1 MLTPVFLPMSEFFG
15 LDIGSHTI
23 KAVQIDKKDGSSR
36 LTHFSIYDTPP
47 RVFESEAE
55 EDRKALAKAVKSAV
69 KEANIKSRK
78 VVAALPESKLFTR
91 VIELP
96 QMSDKELSASL
107 EYEAERYIPFPI
119 DEATYDFEVVA
130 KPEKAEKMQVL
141 LVASPENLTRRYLD
155 VLESAGLE
163 VLALEPET
171 VALTR
176 ALVGEGEK
184 AQIPTLLVSI
194 GSSSTDLI
202 ITKEGKIRFTRSVG
216 TGGKALGRALARAL
230 GFEEEQAESYKKSY
244 GLEEGQLEGKVSD
257 VLKPVFKVIVEE
269 MRRSLDFYES
279 RRSGEGVKRIILSGG
294 TANLPGVLVY
304 LASEFGVEVQ
314 LANPWED
321 VHFSEEELDR
331 EKMEELGPVLAVAVG
346 MALRKV

>member
-1 MLTPVFLPMSEFFG
+1 MSNFFG

-23 KAVQIDKKDGSSR
+23 KAVQIKRTDGSSR
-36 LTHFSIYDTPP
+36 LSHFSLYDTPP

-55 EDRKALAKAVKSAV
+55 EDKKELSKAVKDAV
-69 KEANIKSRK
+69 KEAGIKSRR

-96 QMSDKELSASL
+96 NMSSKELSSSL

-119 DEATYDFEVVA
+119 DSATYDFEVVA
-130 KPEKAEKMQVL
+130 KPEKGEKMEVL
-141 LVASPENLTRRYLD
+141 LVASPESLTRRYLE
-155 VLESAGLE
+155 VLEGAGLE
-163 VLALEPET
+163 VAALEPET
-171 VALTR
+171 VAMVR
-176 ALVGEGEK
+176 ALVGSGEK
-184 AQIPTLLVSI
+184 AYIPTLLVSI

-244 GLEEGQLEGKVSD
+244 GLEESQLEGKVRD

-279 RRSGEGVKRIILSGG
+279 RRSGESVQRIILCGG

-304 LASEFGVEVQ
+304 LATEFGLEVQ
-314 LANPWED
+314 LANPWERVGFNED
-321 VHFSEEELDR
+321 ALDR
-331 EKMEELGPVLAVAVG
+331 QKMEELGPVLSVAVG
-346 MALRKV
+346 LALRDAI